1 MMLVVGVVVLVA
13 AGADVGSPPATFRCP
28 PELAVSEE
36 GKGAPA
42 GWAATDFDGDRL
54 HRFTAAGLFEGE
66 PARRMAL
73 RPQGSEGTV
82 GGERYVQH
90 FRWSQ
95 PAPDGIFLVCHY
107 EGTNVIAYQR
117 VHPAP
122 RRCDLETKLRPT
134 GPVPASVRCE

>member
-1 MMLVVGVVVLVA
+1 MLTTAMFVLIA
-13 AGADVGSPPATFRCP
+13 AGADAGSTPKALQCP
-28 PELAVSEE
+28 PELAVSEA
-36 GKGAPA
+36 GKDAPP
-42 GWAATDFDGDRL
+42 GWASMDLDGDRL

-73 RPQGSEGTV
+73 RPQGSEGKP
-82 GGERYVQH
+82 GSERYVQH

-107 EGTNVIAYQR
+107 EGTNVVAYQR

-122 RRCDLETKLRPT
+122 RRCELETKLRPT
-134 GPVPASVRCE
+134 GPVPAAVRCE